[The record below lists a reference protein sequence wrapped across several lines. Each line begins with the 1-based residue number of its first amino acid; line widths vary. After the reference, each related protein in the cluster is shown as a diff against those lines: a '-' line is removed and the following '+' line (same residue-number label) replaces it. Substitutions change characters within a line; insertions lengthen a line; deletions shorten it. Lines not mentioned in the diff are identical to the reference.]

1 MCLRL
6 GSLLLLVL
14 IITDNA
20 SAISGVRRFC
30 TTSDTRRVIVKR
42 HEHHLTWKS
51 WWTPLCVNKYK

>member
-20 SAISGVRRFC
+20 SAISGVRSFC
-30 TTSDTRRVIVKR
+30 TTSDTGRVIVKR
-42 HEHHLTWKS
+42 HENHLTWKS
-51 WWTPLCVNKYK
+51 WCT